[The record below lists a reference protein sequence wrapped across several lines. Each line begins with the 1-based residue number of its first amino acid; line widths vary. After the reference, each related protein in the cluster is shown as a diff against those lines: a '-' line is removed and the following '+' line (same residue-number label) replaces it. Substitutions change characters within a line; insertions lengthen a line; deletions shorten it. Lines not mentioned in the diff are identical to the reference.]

1 MPHEIEEKE
10 LPMRDHDEVPT
21 VIIEKETGGGAGSFL
36 LGALVGAG
44 LALLFA
50 PRSGEE
56 TRQELEEKARKLKM
70 SAEERVR
77 EAQQQLEERL
87 DDARAGVQT
96 RVDNVREAV
105 ESGRRAA
112 SEARHDLEDK
122 LERSKA
128 AYRAGV
134 EAARSA
140 AQESSE
146 GETDTED

>member
-1 MPHEIEEKE
+1 
-10 LPMRDHDEVPT
+10 MRDHDDVST
-21 VIIEKETGGGAGSFL
+21 VIIEKESGAGAGAFL

-56 TRQELEEKARKLKM
+56 TRKELEERARDLKS

-77 EAQQQLEERL
+77 EAQRQLEERM
-87 DDARAGVQT
+87 DEARTGVQSQ
-96 RVDNVREAV
+96 VDNVRQAV
-105 ESGRRAA
+105 DQGRRAA

-140 AQESSE
+140 AKEPGGKDA
-146 GETDTED
+146 GEDDE

>member
-1 MPHEIEEKE
+1 
-10 LPMRDHDEVPT
+10 MRNHDDVPT
-21 VIIEKETGGGAGSFL
+21 VIIEKESGGGAGAFL

-56 TRQELEEKARKLKM
+56 TRQELEERARNLKT

-77 EAQQQLEERL
+77 EAQRQLEERL
-87 DDARAGVQT
+87 EEARAGVQS
-96 RVDNVREAV
+96 RVDNVRHAV
-105 ESGRRAA
+105 DEGRQAA
-112 SEARHDLEDK
+112 GQARHELEDK

-134 EAARSA
+134 EAARA
-140 AQESSE
+140 AAREPGGE
-146 GETDTED
+146 GAEDDE

>member
-1 MPHEIEEKE
+1 VPHEYEKE
-10 LPMRDHDEVPT
+10 LAMRDQEDVST
-21 VIIEKETGGGAGSFL
+21 VIIERETGGGAGSFL

-56 TRQELEEKARKLKM
+56 TRQELEQKARDLKM

-77 EAQQQLEERL
+77 EAQRQLEERL
-87 DDARAGVQT
+87 DEARAGVQS

-112 SEARHDLEDK
+112 SEARHELEDR
-122 LERSKA
+122 LDRSKA

-140 AQESSE
+140 AKEPAE
-146 GETDTED
+146 EEADGEE

>member
-1 MPHEIEEKE
+1 
-10 LPMRDHDEVPT
+10 MRDHEDVST
-21 VIIEKETGGGAGSFL
+21 VIIEKESGGGSGAFL

-56 TRQELEEKARKLKM
+56 TRQELEERARNLKS

-77 EAQQQLEERL
+77 EAQRQLEERL
-87 DDARAGVQT
+87 DEARSGVQS
-96 RVDNVREAV
+96 RVDNVRQAV
-105 ESGRRAA
+105 DQGRKAA
-112 SEARHDLEDK
+112 SEARHELEDK

-134 EAARSA
+134 DAARSA
-140 AQESSE
+140 AKEPGGEDAGE
-146 GETDTED
+146 GDE